1 MSTHVFRAK
10 GTRLSPFTV
19 SFTLFALAAL
29 PSIAVAQSQPSTADT
44 VRFLE
49 QATFG
54 PTPGL
59 IQQVQQEGFEAF
71 LQSQI
76 GAPLTAYPEL
86 PPMPTM
92 PTADCPP
99 GVCRRD
105 NYSMYPLQV
114 HFFQNALSGSDQL
127 RQRLAFALSQILV
140 VSGRDVNLSGWMRP
154 YQQLLYTHALGNYR
168 ELLVEVTRN
177 PSMGRY
183 LDVVNNRCQTRV
195 PANPDV
201 CRNGLAVKPNENYA
215 RELLQLFTIGV
226 DLLNQDGSPILDGE
240 GKPVPSYDQNAVEEF
255 ARVFTGY
262 IFGPQFAPGI
272 PNYHEPMRVRLDAAG
287 REDYHDR
294 GEKQLLNGV
303 ILPAGQTTKGD
314 IFGALDNLVTHQ
326 NHAPFMSRLL
336 IQHLVT
342 SNPSPRY
349 IKDVADVFAATVS
362 SPQQLYEVARAIL
375 LHPEARGDVMSEVD
389 YGRLREPVLFITG
402 LLRMFNAT
410 SDGVLNTLTVAGS
423 PMGSAELSQSVF
435 NAPSVFNFYSPDYQI
450 PGTDPPL
457 LGPTFQI
464 QTSVTA
470 LRRANLVNRLVF
482 SNIPPAPPDR
492 PGGTSIDLTPYVDLA
507 GDPAKLVS
515 TLDLLLLH
523 GAMSERMREIVTAAV
538 AAVPSS
544 QSLLRVRQAVYL
556 IASSSQYQVER

>member
-1 MSTHVFRAK
+1 
-10 GTRLSPFTV
+10 
-19 SFTLFALAAL
+19 
-29 PSIAVAQSQPSTADT
+29 
-44 VRFLE
+44 
-49 QATFG
+49 
-54 PTPGL
+54 
-59 IQQVQQEGFEAF
+59 
-71 LQSQI
+71 
-76 GAPLTAYPEL
+76 
-86 PPMPTM
+86 
-92 PTADCPP
+92 
-99 GVCRRD
+99 
-105 NYSMYPLQV
+105 
-114 HFFQNALSGSDQL
+114 
-127 RQRLAFALSQILV
+127 
-140 VSGRDVNLSGWMRP
+140 
-154 YQQLLYTHALGNYR
+154 
-168 ELLVEVTRN
+168 
-177 PSMGRY
+177 
-183 LDVVNNRCQTRV
+183 
-195 PANPDV
+195 
-201 CRNGLAVKPNENYA
+201 
-215 RELLQLFTIGV
+215 
-226 DLLNQDGSPILDGE
+226 
-240 GKPVPSYDQNAVEEF
+240 VEEF